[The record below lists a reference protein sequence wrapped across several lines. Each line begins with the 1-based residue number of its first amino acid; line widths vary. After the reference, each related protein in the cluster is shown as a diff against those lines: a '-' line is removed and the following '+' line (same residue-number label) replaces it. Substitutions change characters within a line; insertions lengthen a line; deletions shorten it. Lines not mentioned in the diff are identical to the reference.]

1 MHFTLNNQETDDV
14 SRVSKK
20 FIFKTDFFRRLIMS
34 VITNTLYGHPADDAQ
49 NASILHLG
57 SLLIMEIERI
67 PIFLKYG
74 ND

>member
-1 MHFTLNNQETDDV
+1 MMSHVCRKNSF
-14 SRVSKK
+14 SKQ
-20 FIFKTDFFRRLIMS
+20 IFFRRLIMS